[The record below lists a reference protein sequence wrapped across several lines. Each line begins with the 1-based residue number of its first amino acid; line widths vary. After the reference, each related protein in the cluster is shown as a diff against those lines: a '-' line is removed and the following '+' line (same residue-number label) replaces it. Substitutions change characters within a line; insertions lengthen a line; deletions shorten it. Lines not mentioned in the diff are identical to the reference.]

1 MSKEKTKERN
11 KSKSFTLNKCQK
23 NNNSKTS
30 RQQIIKKNKI
40 INIRIYQNYSNNKN
54 SNTIFNP
61 CSNNIIN
68 NINIPLEVTYE
79 IGTQTITD
87 KNSKNK
93 IKNDISVKSNNIIQ
107 RNTSNAK
114 NNKELQKYEN
124 HYNFSKT
131 FSATLKNKKI
141 LKNENKIVRKKKVKN
156 ITKNISYNI
165 NVKRKQIINL
175 KENMYNKNKL
185 FEVNEDLN
193 NSIKNIINKNNKKN
207 ESNNRSDEKNKVAK
221 KFALFNLKNDNKYL
235 IINDGNYDS
244 HYHENSKLSINNIF
258 IRHEKK
264 NTLDKNKL
272 IMKRPNTPK
281 ELKFEQ
287 HLHNERNICNIYE
300 FHSNNN
306 QNKDKEIHSNNCI
319 KDKKDNNYVNKDIY
333 NNIKQKYINV
343 KNKFENLTITKN
355 NNIFINNEKNSDIN
369 EKQKKI
375 EINDKQ
381 NFYSKFITNINN
393 NVNKFFLNYENK
405 QNYEQKNIIKEE
417 NNNINI
423 LKEQKEIINDITKN
437 SFKILSKNSKIE
449 ENKEKNKVEDEKNK
463 KLNKQPK
470 ENQPKKN
477 ENNLVLKAET
487 NKEKSMN
494 KENSKKKNSK
504 LKDNK
509 NMNMNKKLES
519 FFNDVTQEDENGVKF
534 EDLLKTYT
542 DESIKGNQS
551 IEEMNN
557 KIIGDEKTFFNNS
570 KIPKI
575 EECNHKEEYM
585 KENDKNIN
593 NINIKANKRNRN
605 NFFINDLEGIK
616 TSKVD
621 STEEKDIFKLLRKKF
636 KKKKEDDEFE
646 KIIKSNNYINA
657 KNYIFNID
665 KNYQRN
671 LHKEKMYN
679 FLFNEKLNSNTYT
692 IKDPI
697 LDNKDKEKDGINNL
711 INKLNEELKSNTT
724 TQFYRKN
731 SSSSRINLL
740 NCDKRN
746 RSNKNSYSKYYLS
759 KLEMENKMMILQLSK
774 RNDDFLNNKFFNIN
788 KI

>member
-23 NNNSKTS
+23 NNNIKTS

-79 IGTQTITD
+79 IGAQTITD

-221 KFALFNLKNDNKYL
+221 KFALFNLQNDNKYL

-306 QNKDKEIHSNNCI
+306 KNKDKEIHSNNCI

-355 NNIFINNEKNSDIN
+355 NNIFINNEKNSDI
-369 EKQKKI
+369 
-375 EINDKQ
+375 
-381 NFYSKFITNINN
+381 
-393 NVNKFFLNYENK
+393 
-405 QNYEQKNIIKEE
+405 
-417 NNNINI
+417 I
-423 LKEQKEIINDITKN
+423 L
-437 SFKILSKNSKIE
+437 FKYFS
-449 ENKEKNKVEDEKNK
+449 
-463 KLNKQPK
+463 
-470 ENQPKKN
+470 
-477 ENNLVLKAET
+477 
-487 NKEKSMN
+487 
-494 KENSKKKNSK
+494 
-504 LKDNK
+504 
-509 NMNMNKKLES
+509 
-519 FFNDVTQEDENGVKF
+519 
-534 EDLLKTYT
+534 
-542 DESIKGNQS
+542 SI
-551 IEEMNN
+551 
-557 KIIGDEKTFFNNS
+557 
-570 KIPKI
+570 
-575 EECNHKEEYM
+575 
-585 KENDKNIN
+585 
-593 NINIKANKRNRN
+593 
-605 NFFINDLEGIK
+605 
-616 TSKVD
+616 
-621 STEEKDIFKLLRKKF
+621 
-636 KKKKEDDEFE
+636 
-646 KIIKSNNYINA
+646 
-657 KNYIFNID
+657 
-665 KNYQRN
+665 
-671 LHKEKMYN
+671 
-679 FLFNEKLNSNTYT
+679 
-692 IKDPI
+692 
-697 LDNKDKEKDGINNL
+697 
-711 INKLNEELKSNTT
+711 
-724 TQFYRKN
+724 
-731 SSSSRINLL
+731 
-740 NCDKRN
+740 
-746 RSNKNSYSKYYLS
+746 
-759 KLEMENKMMILQLSK
+759 
-774 RNDDFLNNKFFNIN
+774 
-788 KI
+788 